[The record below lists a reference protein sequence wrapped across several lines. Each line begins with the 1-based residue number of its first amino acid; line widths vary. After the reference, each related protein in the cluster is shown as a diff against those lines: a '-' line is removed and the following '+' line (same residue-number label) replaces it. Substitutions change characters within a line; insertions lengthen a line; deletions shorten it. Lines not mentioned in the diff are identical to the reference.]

1 MEYVIVLRI
10 VLTIDDKSSY
20 HVAVASKLILPFSV
34 KIQEVQLFDNHIAV
48 YERENGLP
56 KVTVYRLPAIGES
69 IGQLRGGRTI
79 DFIDPTY
86 AVDAEES
93 EFHSSVLRFHYSSM
107 RTPPSVYDYDMD
119 SGVSVLKKIKP
130 VSCTRFIMIFGILTR
145 IALFIYFYNPIVI
158 WSSKCP

>member
-1 MEYVIVLRI
+1 M
-10 VLTIDDKSSY
+10 
-20 HVAVASKLILPFSV
+20 

-56 KVTVYRLPAIGES
+56 KVTLYRLPAIGES
-69 IGQLRGGRTI
+69 IGQLQGGRTI

-86 AVDAEES
+86 AVDPEES

-130 VSCTRFIMIFGILTR
+130 VSYKLQ
-145 IALFIYFYNPIVI
+145 
-158 WSSKCP
+158 